1 MKVDIFDFFPDL
13 GEEILGP
20 ESLSIV
26 LTIVIVGDG
35 QGSLVYCNL
44 QGCKELDTTERLN
57 RTDSFF
63 FFCSVFFFLPSCRLP
78 EQFLEFHLD

>member
-13 GEEILGP
+13 GKEVLGP
-20 ESLSIV
+20 ESLNIV

-35 QGSLVYCNL
+35 QGSLVYCNP

-57 RTDSFF
+57 RTDGF
-63 FFCSVFFFLPSCRLP
+63 FFCSVFFFFPSCRLP
-78 EQFLEFHLD
+78 EQFLEFHFD